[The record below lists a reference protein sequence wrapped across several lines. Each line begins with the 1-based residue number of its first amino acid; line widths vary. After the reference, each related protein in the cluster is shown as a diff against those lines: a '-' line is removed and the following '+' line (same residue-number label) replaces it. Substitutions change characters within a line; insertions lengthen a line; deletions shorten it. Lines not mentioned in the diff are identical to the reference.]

1 MSLDFFSQFLR
12 VEGMVTD
19 EELGKAMTLI
29 NIQHQSLGD
38 LAVEAGYMNKDQALE
53 LNKEQLIRDV
63 PFGMLA
69 TEQGLLSE
77 NQLQHL
83 LTRQSQ
89 QHLQLADVLVE
100 LGCLDGSKL
109 DSILVQFADALS
121 PKADEL
127 FNSIAPLSESR
138 VARYVVDSFPKLT
151 MRVSQIHVKVSGGQD
166 VSADLTN
173 DYTASIALTGT
184 DGIKMSIS
192 SDKQFARSIMNG
204 MSRIM
209 SGDSNLAYGDSKSDF
224 EDLLGGFLDIIAGQA
239 IGALQ
244 TEAIKLTMGTPT
256 FGFPSDGGYAFLLQT
271 TVGQATLILNRA

>member
-12 VEGMVTD
+12 VEGIVSD
-19 EELGKAMTLI
+19 EELSKALALL

-38 LAVEAGYMNKDQALE
+38 LAVEAGYMTKDQTLE

-63 PFGMLA
+63 AFGMLA

-89 QHLQLADVLVE
+89 QHLQLGDALVE
-100 LGCLDGSKL
+100 LNYIPKGKL
-109 DSILVQFADALS
+109 EEILSQFADALS
-121 PKADEL
+121 PKSDEL
-127 FNSIAPLSESR
+127 FNAIATLSGSR

-166 VSADLTN
+166 VSDDLTN
-173 DYTASIALTGT
+173 DYTASIALSGP
-184 DGIKMSIS
+184 DGIKLSIS
-192 SDKQFARSIMNG
+192 SDKLFARSIMNG
-204 MSRIM
+204 MTRIM
-209 SGDSNLAYGDSKSDF
+209 SGDSNLAYGESKSDF

-239 IGALQ
+239 IRGLE

-256 FGFPSDGGYAFLLQT
+256 FGIPTDGGYAFLLQT